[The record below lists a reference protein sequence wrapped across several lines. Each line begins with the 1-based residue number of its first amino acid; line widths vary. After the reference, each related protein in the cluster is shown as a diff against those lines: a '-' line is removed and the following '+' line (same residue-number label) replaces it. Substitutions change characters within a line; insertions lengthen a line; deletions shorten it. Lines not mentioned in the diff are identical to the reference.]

1 MYLFLPMIE
10 TGQFNPIIIVFILF
24 GTFISMALDYSGKGG
39 DTPSPPSLIRPIS
52 GTLIGI
58 YIAQTYDLPKLNV
71 VANKVQDYLK
81 SIEKNNGKN
90 NGKND

>member
-1 MYLFLPMIE
+1 MNNSIFFL
-10 TGQFNPIIIVFILF
+10 
-24 GTFISMALDYSGKGG
+24 
-39 DTPSPPSLIRPIS
+39 S